1 MLNINDLKSKVRTLI
16 ETEQI
21 LRYLD
26 IVVANPGLSYLNHML
41 LFFQSEKAEL
51 ICGRGAWESMGRTI
65 KENAV
70 MLHMIYPAIVVTAER
85 LPCEK
90 DGKIVSD
97 DMEMNTH
104 FMIQNTKFDIRYLVI
119 GVYALSDTQGN
130 EILKKVC
137 CSNFMDRIAIS
148 TGASFEITD
157 KKFGFGQMGEYDATT
172 DIFYISKFCPNERR
186 NEVLLSI
193 FIDYMMH
200 DNENNDKE
208 LKLALRYVVLKY
220 FDCDTTNINPKLF
233 GLLRK
238 RTDEELTVFF
248 RQLQILS
255 WKAINELQEVLTL
268 NFNETAFINEL
279 IYSDRKDD
287 LYLLLDKVIASI
299 ENEVSSGLNSDI
311 KEELLE
317 LKHKL
322 SLCDEETIQK
332 MYIQKQR
339 NRIFTY
345 PATLIRH

>member
-65 KENAV
+65 KKNAV
-70 MLHMIYPAIVVTAER
+70 MLHMIYPAIVVTAED
-85 LPCEK
+85 E
-90 DGKIVSD
+90 KIVSD
-97 DMEMNTH
+97 NIEMNGY
-104 FMIQNTKFDIRYLVI
+104 FMIQNIKFDICYLVI

-130 EILKKVC
+130 EIPKKVC

-279 IYSDRKDD
+279 IYSNRKDD

-322 SLCDEETIQK
+322 SLWDEETIQK

-339 NRIFTY
+339 NRMFTY
-345 PATLIRH
+345 PAMLIRH